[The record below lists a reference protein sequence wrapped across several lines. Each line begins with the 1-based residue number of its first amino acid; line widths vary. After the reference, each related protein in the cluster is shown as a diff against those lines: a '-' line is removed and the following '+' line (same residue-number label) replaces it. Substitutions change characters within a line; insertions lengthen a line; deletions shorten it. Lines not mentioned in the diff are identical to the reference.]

1 MKRWF
6 ESARRDDMQRIRKK
20 ILTDA
25 AQRPVAV
32 EIDYEDW
39 LKIERALGESSPEP
53 RLTDLAGYH
62 GVVSL
67 TEEPLAYQTRV
78 RNEWS

>member
-1 MKRWF
+1 
-6 ESARRDDMQRIRKK
+6 MQRIRKK

-32 EIDYEDW
+32 EIDYHDW
-39 LKIERALGESSPEP
+39 LMIERKLESLTEDDRVSDLG
-53 RLTDLAGYH
+53 RYN
-62 GVVSL
+62 GVISL

>member
-1 MKRWF
+1 
-6 ESARRDDMQRIRKK
+6 MQKIRKK

-32 EIDYEDW
+32 QIDYEDW
-39 LKIERALGESSPEP
+39 LKIERTLGASTEEP
-53 RLTDLAGYH
+53 RVTDLSRYH
-62 GVVSL
+62 GIVSL

>member
-1 MKRWF
+1 
-6 ESARRDDMQRIRKK
+6 MQKIRKK

-32 EIDYEDW
+32 EIGYEDW
-39 LKIERALGESSPEP
+39 LRIERTLEAAATEP
-53 RLTDLAGYH
+53 RITDLAAYS
-62 GVVSL
+62 GVLSL
-67 TEEPLAYQTRV
+67 SEEPLTYQTRV